1 MRKSEWKRCLIE
13 FKFNVYEWEEWMKW
27 KMRKNEWDLLN
38 EWKWMTFFLY
48 LSYNACVY
56 VPVCVYA
63 TLTNAFMLLCG
74 FVRTYLCV
82 NAWRVCALLYL
93 YNTHNHARLCTS
105 AAIRVSRRVDTCS
118 RFAAVFR
125 HPQPAL
131 LHAAECERMLE
142 CGCGQWRCCGAL
154 QRWRPCCFSREGEKA
169 L

>member
-1 MRKSEWKRCLIE
+1 MRRVNEVKNEEKWMGS
-13 FKFNVYEWEEWMKW
+13 VEWMEV
-27 KMRKNEWDLLN
+27 ND
-38 EWKWMTFFLY
+38 FFFYTYRIMHVCMYLY
-48 LSYNACVY
+48 AYKQRSRY
-56 VPVCVYA
+56 
-63 TLTNAFMLLCG
+63 AFMLLCG